1 METVIKG
8 IMDDFK
14 KDFIFLEKNDNKLF
28 EHLISYITISKYSPN
43 SFSDNEDIES
53 VNIDEKGQFGLDSM
67 AIVINGNLIKS
78 KDDLEMYNGKNDD
91 LDVKIIFI
99 QSKLTEKIDLGDFL
113 KTTTAVRNFLK
124 KDHHMLENNSN
135 IKNILEIYETLFSN
149 YEYTKRFTP
158 NSPECFIYF
167 VTLSKEISNSSLN
180 EMKARQKEDISV
192 ICSDI
197 KNFYVDILGKQY
209 VIDAYKEVTNN
220 ISTEIYFKNSLQ
232 LDEIPNVKEAR
243 IGYLSGE
250 EFLKIIQDTSGY
262 LRKRIFYENVRDY
275 QGSDNFVNK
284 EIRETIENNETRDYF
299 ILMNNGLTIITKGFQ
314 SLGGNKFALRD
325 FQIVNGCQTTNE
337 IFNTKNISKN
347 LLIPVKIIHTDNMD
361 VIAKIVKANN
371 RQSPISDEAFITLT
385 IFHKELQD
393 YIKYKSKEMPLK
405 VFYARRMGE
414 TDKDIKDKYQVIT
427 LHGLIRAFTSVYL
440 QKTNETYNNNP
451 ALILKRNK
459 DKFFKETHPSDIY
472 YIAVY
477 LIANFIKF
485 IQNNPSYSEYYDKK
499 NYIAMITR
507 CLLTETVD
515 IPSFESKQMKNEI
528 TKILKV
534 IKEDKLDDYYK
545 KAINI
550 ILQVNEKYSN
560 NNPSS
565 SKKQISSYNNRTKAY
580 NDDILKKIKEIF
592 KK

>member
-43 SFSDNEDIES
+43 SFSDNEDIEA

-135 IKNILEIYETLFSN
+135 IKIILEIYETLFSN
-149 YEYTKRFTP
+149 YEYTKRFTS

-167 VTLSKEISNSSLN
+167 VTLSKDISNSSLN

-197 KNFYVDILGKQY
+197 KNFHVDILGKQY

-314 SLGGNKFALRD
+314 SLGGNKFSLRD

-371 RQSPISDEAFITLT
+371 RQSPVSDEAFITLT

-414 TDKDIKDKYQVIT
+414 TDKDIKNKYQVIT

-485 IQNNPSYSEYYDKK
+485 IQNNPNYSEYYDKK

-507 CLLTETVD
+507 CLLIETAD
-515 IPSFESKQMKNEI
+515 IPNFESKQMKNEI
-528 TKILKV
+528 IKILKV
-534 IKEDKLDDYYK
+534 IKEDKLDNYYK

-550 ILQVNEKYSN
+550 ISQVNKKYSN
-560 NNPSS
+560 NNPNS

-580 NDDILKKIKEIF
+580 NDDILKKIKEIL
-592 KK
+592 